1 MPTVE
6 CIDNKMCNINVQE
19 QKEKTSEYDQ
29 LGKKKF
35 EQEMLEAYIAFG

>member
-19 QKEKTSEYDQ
+19 QKDKTPDYDQ
-29 LGKKKF
+29 SEKKKF